1 MKDRILVCRQGSLAW
16 HEARRGIPTASE
28 ADKIITPVR
37 GKPAAEASRYAY
49 QLLAERLLNATGTT
63 LDGLPYLERGKQ
75 CEPEAVAEYQFEND
89 CKLIEV
95 GFMLSECRRYGA
107 SPDRLIEG
115 RKAAVEVKSPSAA
128 THIQYLVEGKLPAS
142 YTPQVMMQILVGE
155 LEYVDFY
162 SYHPRC
168 PTFTLRT
175 YRDEAYLAK
184 LKDALDAFCDNLDE
198 MERKARATGLWQPY
212 ARLAMPTD
220 ASMTDAVE
228 GAHAAEFM
236 GGTPDVGE
244 PPLRVS
250 RYTAEDYMAAP

>member
-1 MKDRILVCRQGSLAW
+1 MVKILMCVQGSLDW

-75 CEPEAVAEYQFEND
+75 CEPEAVAEYEFENG
-89 CKLIEV
+89 CKVLPV
-95 GFMLSECRRYGA
+95 GIMLSDCGRYGA
-107 SPDRLIEG
+107 SPDRLIAGKRAACEI
-115 RKAAVEVKSPSAA
+115 KAPAAA

-142 YTPQVMMQILVGE
+142 YTPQVSMQILVGE

-184 LKDALDAFCDNLDE
+184 LKDALEAFCDNLDA
-198 MERKARATGLWQPY
+198 MEQKARASGLWQPY

-228 GAHAAEFM
+228 GDHAVEFM
-236 GGTPDVGE
+236 GGTPDAGE

-250 RYTAEDYMAAP
+250 RYTDVERMAAI